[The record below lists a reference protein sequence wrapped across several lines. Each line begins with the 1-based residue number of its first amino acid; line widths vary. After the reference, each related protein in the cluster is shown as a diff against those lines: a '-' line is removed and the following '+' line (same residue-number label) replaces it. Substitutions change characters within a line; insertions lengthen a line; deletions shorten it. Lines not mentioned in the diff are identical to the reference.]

1 MIMLQG
7 GNYYDHEKKHL
18 TYTLVVGVVGWW
30 EASFGHCSLNC
41 VFGDKLDGKTGCG
54 GGGTLHE
61 EERIKLISAS
71 SY

>member
-18 TYTLVVGVVGWW
+18 TYTLVGGWGW
-30 EASFGHCSLNC
+30 EASCGHCSLNC

-61 EERIKLISAS
+61 EERIKLVSAS
-71 SY
+71 SC